1 MTIKNSG
8 NTILV
13 DINKITE
20 VKDGDVASVPPKGGM
35 GSLITIT
42 SAIDES
48 ISKSN
53 DDVKSKYGTIKLTRT
68 GVKSSI
74 AHGIGRN
81 KAIAFKAVPDVLK
94 PGEIIDYTENYKN
107 RGYDTAVF
115 SAPFSINNKPFY
127 LAAVVI
133 VDDKVNEYYLHE
145 VVIKKQNEDETPF
158 KTGTSQKTT
167 PSDASSSIYTLLEK
181 LQNVNKPYV
190 VSFVINNYTNSVQ
203 YIDVFY
209 LLL

>member
-1 MTIKNSG
+1 M
-8 NTILV
+8 
-13 DINKITE
+13 
-20 VKDGDVASVPPKGGM
+20 
-35 GSLITIT
+35 
-42 SAIDES
+42 
-48 ISKSN
+48 
-53 DDVKSKYGTIKLTRT
+53 TRT

-94 PGEIIDYTENYKN
+94 HGEIIDYTENYKN

-127 LAAVVI
+127 LAAVVN
-133 VDDKVNEYYLHE
+133 VETEKNQYYLHE
-145 VVIKKQNEDETPF
+145 ISVEAKKDTLPF
-158 KTGTSQKTT
+158 KTGTVNDGT
-167 PSDASSSIYTLLEK
+167 PSDNVSSIYTLLEK

-203 YIDVFY
+203 SIDVLY
-209 LLL
+209 SLL

>member
-1 MTIKNSG
+1 
-8 NTILV
+8 
-13 DINKITE
+13 
-20 VKDGDVASVPPKGGM
+20 M

-48 ISKSN
+48 IPKSN

-81 KAIAFKAVPDVLK
+81 KAIAFKAVSDVLK
-94 PGEIIDYTENYKN
+94 HGEIIDYTENYKN

-115 SAPFSINNKPFY
+115 SAPFSINNEPFY
-127 LAAVVI
+127 MAAVVI
-133 VDDKVNEYYLHE
+133 EDDKVNKYYLHE

-181 LQNVNKPYV
+181 LQNVNKQFPKNT
-190 VSFVINNYTNSVQ
+190 FVDSEGRLFI
-203 YIDVFY
+203 
-209 LLL
+209 LW

>member
-1 MTIKNSG
+1 M
-8 NTILV
+8 
-13 DINKITE
+13 
-20 VKDGDVASVPPKGGM
+20 
-35 GSLITIT
+35 
-42 SAIDES
+42 
-48 ISKSN
+48 
-53 DDVKSKYGTIKLTRT
+53 

-74 AHGIGRN
+74 AHGIDRN

-94 PGEIIDYTENYKN
+94 HGEVIDYTENYKN

-190 VSFVINNYTNSVQ
+190 VSFVINNYTSSVQ
-203 YIDVFY
+203 SIDVLYSVNAKTEPAGSLSSKVSTLSTDSKISIFN
-209 LLL
+209 LLDYVNKYTSN